1 MIQSP
6 RLNRPEGILSKVKL
20 FILNSVSETLSVGL
34 ELRDVSCKYLYS
46 TDTEINLMDDKT
58 FEELTIPKS
67 IVKPEIYNLLED
79 GLSLKMRFAQ
89 DKPVGL
95 VLPRIIKCTVAEVL
109 DSAEGTDKKYQSSIW
124 I

>member
-1 MIQSP
+1 MSH
-6 RLNRPEGILSKVKL
+6 IL
-20 FILNSVSETLSVGL
+20 GL
-34 ELRDVSCKYLYS
+34 EIRDVSCKFLYTADS
-46 TDTEINLMDDKT
+46 EINLMDDKT

-67 IVKPEIYNLLED
+67 IVKPEVYTLLED

-109 DSAEGTDKKYQSSIW
+109 ESAEGTDKK
-124 I
+124 